1 MKEQDVI
8 HCTECDRRVTGTAA
22 ATDGWTYWSDGKD
35 LNPYCPEC
43 AEREFAPDAPADFSS
58 PELEARRVG

>member
-1 MKEQDVI
+1 VKDELVR
-8 HCTECDRRVTGTAA
+8 CTECERTITGDLAA
-22 ATDGWTYWSDGKD
+22 DERWTYWSDGID